1 MIYLPTQSLMD
12 GRVGQFLFYVLIWF
26 LSSDAMNILIDASGC
41 TSTSTNPLEGIAR
54 SRRVF
59 T

>member
-1 MIYLPTQSLMD
+1 MD